1 MPYSETEYEAM
12 EGMEGWES
20 ESEASWEAARRGGPK
35 RPSSQPSYKPRP
47 QPGPSTAN
55 YVTQTQLQAALVR
68 VDGKIKTLSDGVST
82 VNSRVA
88 SLAAAVKKEADE
100 RKKTTETQ
108 GKDLNQKV
116 QLLALLPLLLTP
128 STGTTAAPLTVGGT
142 TTATGGS
149 VLVPSS
155 SSLNAILP
163 ILLVSGLGGSSGS
176 SGSSGFLG
184 LGGDGGDSGLLLIL
198 ALVLAFSGGLGH

>member
-1 MPYSETEYEAM
+1 MPYSETEYEAAM

-35 RPSSQPSYKPRP
+35 KPSSQPSYKPRP

-116 QLLALLPLLLTP
+116 QLLALIPLLLTP
-128 STGTTAAPLTVGGT
+128 PAVTVNDAAFVDPTGKAITQV
-142 TTATGGS
+142 
-149 VLVPSS
+149 VVPSTN
-155 SSLNAILP
+155 SLNAVLP
-163 ILLVSGLGGSSGS
+163 ILLVSGLGGTGGS
-176 SGSSGFLG
+176 SGGFLG
-184 LGGDGGDSGLLLIL
+184 LGGDGDSGLLLIL

>member
-1 MPYSETEYEAM
+1 MPYTETEYESEM

-20 ESEASWEAARRGGPK
+20 ESEASWEAARRGAPK
-35 RPSSQPSYKPRP
+35 RPSSKPSFSPRP
-47 QPGPSTAN
+47 QPAPGTAN

-88 SLAAAVKKEADE
+88 SLAAAVKKEADA
-100 RKKTTETQ
+100 RKKTAETQ
-108 GKDLNQKV
+108 GKDLNQKI

-128 STGTTAAPLTVGGT
+128 P
-142 TTATGGS
+142 TGGVAAGVVTLPDGS
-149 VLVPSS
+149 SPANTVVLGST

-163 ILLVSGLGGSSGS
+163 VLLVSGLGGGTGSGG
-176 SGSSGFLG
+176 SGGFLG
-184 LGGDGGDSGLLLIL
+184 LGGDGGDGGLLLL
-198 ALVLAFSGGLGH
+198 ALALAFFKP